1 VTKTLYTLLVVL
13 LSSAFLQLPPS
24 EPDLNKVAK
33 IIGKYKKDIALAE
46 GELVFAK
53 NNVDL
58 AIEMA
63 QFARQPKTWYLRGWV
78 YRILSGQA
86 GGISE
91 EEAIQVSTFSF
102 ERAIALGSETDIYST
117 RSSTELEALWGGF
130 LNEGVSSY
138 QSGDLENAVKFFQY
152 CSVIKPKD
160 TTGYLY
166 AASAAMENQ
175 RFHVALRNYNQ
186 LAKISPSEDIYSS
199 IISIQ
204 KDALNDYGAAM
215 TTINEAR
222 QTLGGDIVKIRMME
236 VDLLIVT
243 QKYDEAIILL
253 NELMLKSPHDA
264 MLPLKKGLLF
274 DDLASSAKQGALP
287 DPEIIRTYSN
297 LAEQAYQQTLQR
309 DPDNFTALFNYA
321 VIYHSR
327 ANAYFEQLQKMTP
340 ATDDAKKKEIEATA
354 SENLTI
360 ALQLM
365 EKAYQLEPEDQDVL
379 YALEAMYSRLGRDV
393 KLGQIRDKMRVLG
406 FH

>member
-1 VTKTLYTLLVVL
+1 
-13 LSSAFLQLPPS
+13 
-24 EPDLNKVAK
+24 
-33 IIGKYKKDIALAE
+33 
-46 GELVFAK
+46 
-53 NNVDL
+53 
-58 AIEMA
+58 
-63 QFARQPKTWYLRGWV
+63 
-78 YRILSGQA
+78 
-86 GGISE
+86 
-91 EEAIQVSTFSF
+91 
-102 ERAIALGSETDIYST
+102 
-117 RSSTELEALWGGF
+117 
-130 LNEGVSSY
+130 
-138 QSGDLENAVKFFQY
+138 
-152 CSVIKPKD
+152 
-160 TTGYLY
+160 
-166 AASAAMENQ
+166 
-175 RFHVALRNYNQ
+175 VALRNYNQ

-204 KDALNDYGAAM
+204 KDALNDFGAAM

-222 QTLGGDIVKIRMME
+222 QTLGGDIVKIRKME

-365 EKAYQLEPEDQDVL
+365 EKAINLNLKTRMCY
-379 YALEAMYSRLGRDV
+379 MHWRLCTAD
-393 KLGQIRDKMRVLG
+393 
-406 FH
+406 